1 MSKFD
6 FPFSIAE
13 TLFIVCY
20 IGSLVFIGWLGMR
33 AQKEKTMKDF
43 YLGGRGIGFGVLLLT
58 LYATQYS
65 GNTLFGFTGKAYR
78 VGLQWLVCVHFMTAI
93 VIVYTAF
100 APKLY
105 KLAKQHTFITPSDF
119 LTHRFQHRGLS
130 SFASVVMILGLANY
144 LLAQLKALGEA
155 ATGFLPE
162 YPEQSY
168 IGGVIALAFI
178 IVLYESLG
186 GFRAVAWTDVIQG
199 LVLMFGFGIL
209 VWLVFKQ
216 FGNLGDAISILESRP
231 GGKAMIEPPR
241 GGQIAEWFSWVLIV
255 GLGGALYPQA
265 IQRIYAAKSAPTLRK
280 SLAVMSFL
288 PLTTTLIAVV
298 FGVMAAAHV
307 QLEGSSDSVLTTV
320 CREVQ
325 QQSAG
330 ARWLVVVLFA
340 GVLAALMSTAD
351 SVLLSISSMFTKDLY
366 AGVFSPQANQRQL
379 TLVGKSC
386 SWIVIVAMTLAAI
399 LLRNTSLVAI
409 LKIKFE
415 LLVQLAPAF
424 VIGIHWRRMNS
435 NWTFAGMVVGVVV
448 ALLITLLVNVGGTG
462 NILGIHAGLYGLAAN
477 LMVSLGGSML
487 KPDPGEPTTQDVTP
501 H

>member
-1 MSKFD
+1 MTSFD
-6 FPFSIAE
+6 FPFSFAE
-13 TLFIVCY
+13 TMFIVCY
-20 IGSLVFIGWLGMR
+20 VASLVFIGWLGMR

-93 VIVYTAF
+93 VVVYMAF

-105 KLAKQHTFITPSDF
+105 KLAKEHTFITPSDF
-119 LTHRFQHRGLS
+119 LSYRFGHRGLS

-155 ATGFLPE
+155 ASGFLPD
-162 YPEQSY
+162 YPKEAY
-168 IGGVIALAFI
+168 VGGVIALAFI

-209 VWLVFKQ
+209 VWLVFRQ
-216 FGNLGDAISILESRP
+216 FGSLDEAIGILQSRP
-231 GGKAMIEPPR
+231 NGQAMTAPPK
-241 GGQIAEWFSWVLIV
+241 GGQIAEWVSWVLIV

-265 IQRIYAAKSAPTLRK
+265 IQRIYAAKSAPVLRK
-280 SLAVMSFL
+280 SLAVMAFL

-307 QLEGSSDSVLTTV
+307 ELQGSGDSVLTTV
-320 CREVQ
+320 CRMVQ
-325 QQSAG
+325 LQSQA

-386 SWIVIVAMTLAAI
+386 SWIVIVMMTIAAI
-399 LLRNTSLVAI
+399 VLRDTSLVAI

-424 VIGIHWRRMNS
+424 VIGIHWQRMNA
-435 NWTFAGMVVGVVV
+435 NWTFAGMVCGVAV
-448 ALLITLLVNVGGTG
+448 ALLITFTTTLSGTG
-462 NILGIHAGLYGLAAN
+462 NLLGIHAGLYGLAAN
-477 LMVSLGGSML
+477 LLTSLGGSL
-487 KPDPGEPTTQDVTP
+487 LTP
-501 H
+501 CSNRTEAESAV